1 MGLLSIFSKP
11 ANKSSESVADVR
23 GGFMGKIPAR
33 PDFVRHQAGSND
45 LKVMD
50 QWVHEGIAYLARRFP
65 SDWKERLNAFG
76 RINVYIGSEGANPG
90 ICGVLQPSNDKSGR
104 QHPFIDF
111 VTSTNASLTTLPYIG
126 YRYADFLKKGGML
139 KDESGGDMDVDKLI
153 LQSNAQA
160 LSILAYDE
168 HALAQQLGQNW
179 AGKTSADFWENIL
192 PAASTVSRL
201 NFARDVL
208 QTLKMAANRGPE
220 RIAWGVRLPI
230 PAGVASEAVVA
241 FWLSLICRVLGNQ
254 KWRPHIF
261 WNPQHSGAKALT
273 IYFRSPN
280 ASSFAQLICPEVDEG
295 GVVDVLRRPLE
306 NLPEIT
312 STQLKSLVDTPAMTW
327 QDMLQNWLKG

>member
-11 ANKSSESVADVR
+11 ATKSNETLADVR
-23 GGFMGKIPAR
+23 GGFIGKIPAR

-76 RINVYIGSEGANPG
+76 RINAYLGSEGANPG
-90 ICGVLQPSNDKSGR
+90 FCGVIQPSNDKSGR

-111 VTSTNASLTTLPYIG
+111 VTSTNASLATLPYLS
-126 YRYADFLKKGGML
+126 YRYADFLKAGSKL
-139 KDESGGDMDVDKLI
+139 KDEAGADLDVDKLI

-160 LSILAYDE
+160 LGIPAYDE
-168 HALAQQLGQNW
+168 QQLAQQLAQSW
-179 AGKTSADFWENIL
+179 SGKTSADFWESIM
-192 PAASTVSRL
+192 PGASVASRL
-201 NFARDVL
+201 SFARDVL

-230 PAGVASEAVVA
+230 PAGVASDAVVA
-241 FWLSLICRVLGNQ
+241 FWLSLFLGVLGNF
-254 KWRPHIF
+254 KWRPHVF
-261 WNPQHSGAKALT
+261 WNPQHNGAKALT

-312 STQLKSLVDTPAMTW
+312 SNPLKNVVETPALTW
-327 QDMLQNWLKG
+327 PDMLQNWLKG